1 MAEIT
6 GTENPEPL
14 NGGADDD
21 IIKGLGG
28 DDVING
34 GDGNDVIEGG
44 TGNDNINGG
53 AGTDTASY
61 ENSLNN
67 VGVFVSLA
75 TGFTSGDAGND
86 TLTSIENVIGSTVS
100 DTLIGNAGDNVLT
113 GLAGDDLLIGE
124 DGNDTLIGGVGGD
137 FLRGRSGDDNLQ
149 GGLDD
154 DFLSGGEGNDIM
166 DGGEGFDRVSLFLI
180 PTDPQTG
187 ATADLSIAGQ
197 QDTGHGLDTFISIEH
212 VSGTTFADTLSGNA
226 GDNWLWGLGGND
238 VLDGRDGNDLL
249 EVGTGQT
256 TVSGGVGTDSLSFF
270 NNQDFVGGVVAS
282 LLLQGAAQTINGT
295 STVNA
300 SGIENMSGTGFDD
313 VLTGDGGNNVLAG
326 REGGDTL
333 NGGDGD
339 DVLLGDGSI
348 RMNSFNNQGG
358 SGPITQIED
367 DANLFGNDILNGG
380 AGNDTLRGGGGD
392 DILTGGIGSD
402 TLDGGAGIDT
412 VSYAYRTA
420 GMFLN
425 LSVQG
430 IVQGAGGENDTLI
443 GIENVIGTGFND
455 SIRGDD
461 QANRI
466 DLGAGNDFSYGGLG
480 ADTLIGGDGS
490 DILWHGANINLLTGA
505 LVDPV
510 SGAILGLAHD
520 DLSID
525 TLQGDAG
532 NDVAYVGLGDIAS
545 GGADFDRLFVSFVSY
560 NLALNLD
567 LSTGDASAIL
577 AALSGGTYDGFEE
590 YGVFGTLFNDTIRG
604 TAGSDRIYDNYG
616 NNTFYGGDGDD
627 FLSGGFDSSTLY
639 GEAGNDTFFNGAS
652 ADKLYGGEG
661 DDVFLY
667 GSSLGPAI
675 DPPVAADDVIAGD
688 LGRDRIDFNN
698 VAPTGG
704 LGVTV
709 NLALTAAQNINFGT
723 VKISGIEDLYG
734 TALADTF
741 NGNGSANA
749 LFGRLGDDSLAG
761 FAGDD
766 FLDGGDGADLLDGGK
781 GFDTASYATSLRAV
795 TVSLA
800 LTVAQDTLGAGLDT
814 LKDIE
819 NLEGS
824 ALGDTLTG
832 NSLVNLMTGL
842 AGDDILDG
850 GKGNDTLNGGDG
862 LDTASYATATSAVTV
877 NLLTGLSS
885 GGAGKDTLVSIEN
898 VTGSAFRDVL
908 TGNAGANVLLGGG
921 NNDIIDGGAGDD
933 VMNGEA
939 GTDLVS
945 YASAVSGVTV
955 SLALATAQNT
965 GGAGIDTLSGFED
978 LTGSKFADSLTG
990 DSLANRITG
999 GGGADSLTGGAG
1011 KDRFVY
1017 LAASDS
1023 NRSNTDL
1030 ITDLTATDILDLS
1043 AIDADTVL
1051 AGDQAFVLAAAF
1063 TGVAG
1068 QYTLAFNAATGQT
1081 QLQADI
1087 NGDSRADFALLFTGD
1102 VTGMTGTWVL

>member
-1 MAEIT
+1 
-6 GTENPEPL
+6 
-14 NGGADDD
+14 
-21 IIKGLGG
+21 
-28 DDVING
+28 
-34 GDGNDVIEGG
+34 
-44 TGNDNINGG
+44 
-53 AGTDTASY
+53 
-61 ENSLNN
+61 
-67 VGVFVSLA
+67 
-75 TGFTSGDAGND
+75 
-86 TLTSIENVIGSTVS
+86 
-100 DTLIGNAGDNVLT
+100 
-113 GLAGDDLLIGE
+113 
-124 DGNDTLIGGVGGD
+124 
-137 FLRGRSGDDNLQ
+137 
-149 GGLDD
+149 
-154 DFLSGGEGNDIM
+154 
-166 DGGEGFDRVSLFLI
+166 
-180 PTDPQTG
+180 
-187 ATADLSIAGQ
+187 
-197 QDTGHGLDTFISIEH
+197 
-212 VSGTTFADTLSGNA
+212 
-226 GDNWLWGLGGND
+226 
-238 VLDGRDGNDLL
+238 
-249 EVGTGQT
+249 
-256 TVSGGVGTDSLSFF
+256 

-505 LVDPV
+505 FVDPV

-850 GKGNDTLNGGDG
+850 GKGNDALNGGDG

-908 TGNAGANVLLGGG
+908 TGNTGANVLLGGG

-990 DSLANRITG
+990 DSLANRMTG

-1063 TGVAG
+1063 TGMAG

>member
-1 MAEIT
+1 MAVIP
-6 GTENPEPL
+6 GTENPETL
-14 NGGADDD
+14 TGGPEDD
-21 IIKGLGG
+21 IITGLGG
-28 DDVING
+28 DDILNG

-44 TGNDNINGG
+44 TGNDVINGG

-61 ENSLNN
+61 ENSPNS
-67 VGVFVSLA
+67 VGVLVNLA
-75 TGFTSGDAGND
+75 TGFTNGDAGND

-100 DTLIGNAGDNVLT
+100 DTLRGDAGNNVLT
-113 GLAGDDLLIGE
+113 GLGGDDLLIGE
-124 DGNDTLIGGVGGD
+124 DGDDTLVGGIGGD
-137 FLRGRSGDDNLQ
+137 FLRGRSGNDTLL

-154 DFLSGGEGNDIM
+154 DFLSGGEGNDVM
-166 DGGEGFDRVSLFLI
+166 DGGDGLDRVSMFLI

-187 ATADLSIAGQ
+187 TSVDLAIAGQ

-212 VSGTTFADTLSGNA
+212 VSGTAFGDSLSGNG
-226 GDNWLWGLGGND
+226 GDNWLWGIGGND
-238 VLDGRDGNDLL
+238 ILDGRDGNDLL
-249 EVGTGQT
+249 EVGAGQT
-256 TVSGGVGTDSLSFF
+256 TVTGGIGTDCLSLF

-282 LLLQGAAQTINGT
+282 LLLQGAAQTVNGT
-295 STVNA
+295 STVNM
-300 SGIENMSGTGFDD
+300 SGIENLSGSSFDD
-313 VLTGDGGNNVLAG
+313 VLTGDGSNNVIAG

-339 DVLLGDGSI
+339 DLLLGDGRI
-348 RMNSFNNQGG
+348 AIATFNNQGG
-358 SGPITQIED
+358 SGPITQFEED
-367 DANLFGNDILNGG
+367 LNLFGNDILNGG
-380 AGNDTLRGGGGD
+380 AGNDRLVGGGAD
-392 DILTGGIGSD
+392 DILTGGAGSD
-402 TLDGGAGIDT
+402 ILDGGAGIDT

-443 GIENVIGTGFND
+443 GIENAIGTGFND
-455 SIRGDD
+455 AMRGNEL
-461 QANRI
+461 ANRM
-466 DLGAGNDFSYGGLG
+466 DMGAGNDNVVGGLG
-480 ADTLIGGDGS
+480 ADTLIGGDGF
-490 DILWHGANINLLTGA
+490 DVLWHGANFNMLTGVA
-505 LVDPV
+505 VDPV
-510 SGAILGLAHD
+510 TGAILGLAHD
-520 DLSID
+520 DLAID
-525 TLQGDAG
+525 TLTGDAG
-532 NDVAYVGLGDIAS
+532 NDVVYVGQGDIAS
-545 GGADFDRLFVSFVSY
+545 GGADFDRLFVSFVASDA
-560 NLALNLD
+560 ALDLD

-577 AALSGGTYDGFEE
+577 AALSGGSYDGFEE

-604 TAGSDRIYDNYG
+604 TAGSDRIFDNYG
-616 NNTFYGGDGDD
+616 ANTFYGGDGDD

-639 GEAGNDTFFNGAS
+639 GEAGNDTFYNGAS
-652 ADKLYGGEG
+652 ADKLYGGDG
-661 DDVFLY
+661 DDIFLY

-698 VAPTGG
+698 VAPVGG

-709 NLALTAAQNINFGT
+709 KLAVTASQNINFGL

-741 NGNGSANA
+741 SGNDSANA

-766 FLDGGDGADLLDGGK
+766 FLDGGEGADLLDGGK
-781 GFDTASYATSLRAV
+781 GIDVASYATSLRAV

-800 LTVAQDTLGAGLDT
+800 LAVAQDTLGAGLDT

-832 NSLVNLMTGL
+832 NSLVNLITGL

-850 GKGNDTLNGGDG
+850 GKGNDALNGGDG
-862 LDTASYATATSAVTV
+862 LDTASYVTAASAVTV
-877 NLLTGLSS
+877 NLLTGQSS
-885 GGAGKDTLVSIEN
+885 GGAGKDSLVSIEN

-908 TGNAGANVLLGGG
+908 TGDAGANVLLGGG
-921 NNDIIDGGAGDD
+921 NSDIIDGGAGDD

-945 YASAVSGVTV
+945 YASAASGVTV
-955 SLALATAQNT
+955 SLALSTAQNT
-965 GGAGIDTLSGFED
+965 VGAGIDTLSGFED
-978 LTGSKFADSLTG
+978 LTGSKFADNLSG
-990 DSLANRITG
+990 DSVANRLTG
-999 GGGADSLTGGAG
+999 GGGADTLTGGAG

-1017 LAASDS
+1017 LATSDS
-1023 NRSNTDL
+1023 TRSNTDL
-1030 ITDLTATDILDLS
+1030 ITDLAAADILDLS
-1043 AIDADTVL
+1043 AIDANTSL
-1051 AGDQAFVLAAAF
+1051 AGDQAFSLTGAF
-1063 TGVAG
+1063 SGIAG
-1068 QYTLAFNAATGQT
+1068 QYTLAFNAVTGQT
-1081 QLQADI
+1081 QLLADV

-1102 VTGMTGTWVL
+1102 VTGLTGNWVL